1 VIKTLI
7 REEIAIEIATRRT
20 LISLPSIKMGH
31 RRIVSEIATRM
42 LIISDAR
49 GMRIGIASEIGTVMS
64 ILSVIETEM
73 SIGMWENGIETEMK
87 RIVSENETEML
98 IRKVSENETIEMLI
112 EIVSVIAMVDWI
124 KLGTINEVEMSMMM
138 TERGARK

>member
-1 VIKTLI
+1 MIKTLI